1 MTANWRLLERRLLK
15 KLKEDRLTVKYLKT
29 NFSNYQQFTQRM
41 EKQLPHQKVLFGIV
55 NGGWSR
61 VT

>member
-41 EKQLPHQKVLFGIV
+41 EKPLPHQKVFFGIV